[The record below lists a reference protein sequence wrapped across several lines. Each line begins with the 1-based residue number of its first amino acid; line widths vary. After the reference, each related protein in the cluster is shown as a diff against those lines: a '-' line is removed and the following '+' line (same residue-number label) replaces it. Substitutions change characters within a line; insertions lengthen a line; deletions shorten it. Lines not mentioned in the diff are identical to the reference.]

1 MKEKINKVPIYAYL
15 IKNSIYINTT
25 TCCSNVCDFC
35 IKFYATGV
43 AGYDL
48 TLDAEAGVEETCAQ
62 IDALISPQIESIVFC
77 GLGESTYRLD
87 FMEEIASKY
96 KGRGLKFR
104 LNTNGHGNLINKF
117 DIVPR
122 LSGFID
128 SVSISLNAHDKITY
142 DKLCN
147 PAFDG
152 AYEAM
157 LEFCKNCAGR
167 ISEVYLSVIDM
178 PMVDIKKCRAI
189 ADNLKVKFRVR
200 PYIAPEIKPDK
211 CGACDKS

>member
-1 MKEKINKVPIYAYL
+1 MKKKDNKVPIYAYL

-25 TCCSNVCDFC
+25 TRCSNVCDFC

-48 TLDAEAGVEETCAQ
+48 TLDAEPGVEETCAQ
-62 IDALISPQIESIVFC
+62 IDALISPQIDSIVFC
-77 GLGESTYRLD
+77 GLGESTYRLG

-104 LNTNGHGNLINKF
+104 LNTNGHGNLINNC

-122 LSGFID
+122 LSKFID
-128 SVSISLNAHDKITY
+128 SISISLNAHDKCSY

-147 PAFDG
+147 PSFDG

-178 PMVDIKKCRAI
+178 PMVDIQKCRAI
-189 ADNLKVKFRVR
+189 ADNLKVKFRIR